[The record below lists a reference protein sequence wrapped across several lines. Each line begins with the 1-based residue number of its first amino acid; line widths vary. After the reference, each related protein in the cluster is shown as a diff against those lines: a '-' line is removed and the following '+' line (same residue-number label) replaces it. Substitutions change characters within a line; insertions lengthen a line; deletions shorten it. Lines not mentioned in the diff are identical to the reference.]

1 MQKQNKNISNNIM
14 SNIFWFSTGITGIST
29 TAKPSVTIDRDANA
43 QGVDTHATA
52 PDQPPNKLNYSIE
65 NLSNDD
71 VEVLFWSI
79 GCC

>member
-1 MQKQNKNISNNIM
+1 M

-29 TAKPSVTIDRDANA
+29 TAKPSVTIDTHDRDAKHDA

>member
-14 SNIFWFSTGITGIST
+14 SNIFWFSTGIST
-29 TAKPSVTIDRDANA
+29 TAKPSVTIDTNDRDDA
-43 QGVDTHATA
+43 QGVETHATA